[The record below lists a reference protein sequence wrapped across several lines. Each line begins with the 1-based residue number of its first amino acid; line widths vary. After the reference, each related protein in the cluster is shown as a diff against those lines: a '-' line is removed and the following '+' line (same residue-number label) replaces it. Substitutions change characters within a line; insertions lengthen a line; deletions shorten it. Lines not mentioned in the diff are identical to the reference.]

1 MWIAVTRS
9 CQQFWR
15 RANHVTTTINRAVST
30 LLGGGDIITVSYS
43 EPLIFF
49 AVTEV
54 VCAGI
59 IMCVFVCG
67 GGGVVCYENIFLL
80 LLHYTVGITI
90 V

>member
-67 GGGVVCYENIFLL
+67 GGGGLFAMKTFSFFFFIILWESQ
-80 LLHYTVGITI
+80 
-90 V
+90 